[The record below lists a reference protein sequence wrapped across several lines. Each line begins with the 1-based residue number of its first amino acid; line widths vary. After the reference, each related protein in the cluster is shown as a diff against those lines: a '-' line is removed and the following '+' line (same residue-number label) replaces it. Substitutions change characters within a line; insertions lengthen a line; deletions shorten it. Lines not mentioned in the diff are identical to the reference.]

1 MISAPP
7 FCRPDRQSMEA
18 LRGMADRAFSRAAGA
33 SLVSGNRVRLLQDA
47 RENYPAWLDAI
58 ASARHHIHLES
69 YFIREDAT
77 GREFA
82 HALMQKARE
91 GVQVR
96 LICDWLG
103 SAGKTSRRFWSLL
116 RMADIALRLFNPPRP
131 DSPLGWLSRDHRK
144 VLTVDSRVGFI
155 SGLCIADAWKG
166 SPEKNIPPWR
176 DTGVE
181 VRGPAVWDI
190 EQAFA
195 YVWAMTGRPIS
206 ENAFSAPDS
215 PDPDGVDL
223 RIVSSVPATAGLFRL
238 DQLVA
243 ALARK
248 RLWLTDAYY
257 AGTTVYAESLKAA
270 ARDGVDV
277 RLLVPGAS
285 DLPLLTPLSRAGY
298 RPLIEAGIRIFE
310 WNGSML
316 HAKTAVADGHWARV
330 GSTNLNIASWF
341 GNCEMDVV
349 IENDA
354 FASQMEAL
362 YLQDMQNATEL
373 VLDLRRRIR
382 APEKAGRPSYS
393 ASGGSGSV
401 GRVAAGAVR
410 IGKTVGSAFTN
421 RQVLEPAEARLAAF
435 TGALLV
441 LLALLIVFF
450 PRVLAWGLAAL
461 LAWFGA
467 TLLYRSFRLF
477 GRKPHD
483 KT

>member
-1 MISAPP
+1 MISALP
-7 FCRPDRQSMEA
+7 FCRLDRHSTET
-18 LRGMADRAFSRAAGA
+18 LRGTADRAFSRAAGA
-33 SLVSGNRVRLLQDA
+33 PLVSGNRVRLLQDA
-47 RENYPAWLDAI
+47 TENYPAWLDAI
-58 ASARHHIHLES
+58 AAARRHIHLES
-69 YFIREDAT
+69 FFLREDAT

-82 HALMQKARE
+82 RALMQKARE

-96 LICDWLG
+96 LLCDWLG
-103 SAGKTSRRFWSLL
+103 VAGKTSEHFWSLL
-116 RMADIALRLFNPPRP
+116 RLADIDVRLFNPPRP

-155 SGLCIADAWKG
+155 SGLCIAQAWKG
-166 SPEKNIPPWR
+166 IPEKNIAPWR

-195 YVWAMTGRPIS
+195 HVWSMTGGPIP
-206 ENAFSAPDS
+206 EDTLSAPDA

-223 RIVSSVPATAGLFRL
+223 RIVASVPATAGLFRL

-285 DLPLLTPLSRAGY
+285 DLPLLKPLSRAGY

-330 GSTNLNIASWF
+330 GSTNLNFASWF

-362 YLQDMQNATEL
+362 YLRDMQNATEL
-373 VLDLRRRIR
+373 VLDVRHRIR
-382 APEKAGRPSYS
+382 APEKTGGPPPS

-410 IGKTVGSAFTN
+410 IGRTVGSAFTS
-421 RQVLEPAEARLAAF
+421 RQVLEPAEARLAALI
-435 TGALLV
+435 GGLLL
-441 LLALLIVFF
+441 LLALLIAFF
-450 PRVLAWGLAAL
+450 PRALAWGLAAL
-461 LAWFGA
+461 LAWFGG
-467 TLLYRSFRLF
+467 TLLYKSFRLF
-477 GRKPHD
+477 GRKRNN